1 VPGTVGAMQYGAH
14 LPLIDFDGRGWA
26 ARSLASYADAARRFG
41 YQWLTVNDHLTFQRP
56 WLDGIVALASVLEAS
71 GELRLAT
78 SIALPVVRGPA
89 ALAKAA
95 SALDI
100 LSGGRLVLGV
110 GPGSSARDYDLVG
123 LPFDERW
130 PRFEQAVRV
139 LRMQLS
145 AGGPQPGVDMPMLQP
160 RPPRPDGL
168 PIWVASWGSDAGL
181 RRVARLGDGW
191 LASAYNADP
200 AQVAL
205 ARAKLEA
212 ALVRGGRGMDGF
224 PCALATMWTYV
235 TDDERARRSR
245 LDELATMLKR
255 PVGQLVGRVLVGP
268 VEHCADVVR
277 AYADAGV
284 DRLFIWPMA
293 DAEGQLERFMSDVVP
308 ATAGT
313 GS

>member
-1 VPGTVGAMQYGAH
+1 MQYGAH
-14 LPLIDFDGRGWA
+14 LPLIDFDGRGWT
-26 ARSLASYADAARRFG
+26 ARSLTSYADAARRFG
-41 YQWLTVNDHLTFQRP
+41 YQWLTVNDHLIFQRP

-78 SIALPVVRGPA
+78 SVALPVVRGPA

-139 LRMQLS
+139 LRMQLAA
-145 AGGPQPGVDMPMLQP
+145 AGPPPGVDMPMLRP

-205 ARAKLEA
+205 ARATLAA
-212 ALVRGGRGMDGF
+212 ALVRDGRRMDDF

-268 VEHCADVVR
+268 VEHCAGVVR

-284 DRLFIWPMA
+284 DRLFIWPVA

-308 ATAGT
+308 ATAGS
-313 GS
+313 GSGAGA

>member
-1 VPGTVGAMQYGAH
+1 MQYGAH
-14 LPLIDFDGRGWA
+14 LPLIDFDGRGWT
-26 ARSLASYADAARRFG
+26 ARSLTSYTHAARRLG
-41 YQWLTVNDHLTFQRP
+41 YQWLTVNDHLIFQRP

-78 SIALPVVRGPA
+78 SVALPVVRGPA

-139 LRMQLS
+139 LRAQLT
-145 AGGPQPGVDMPMLQP
+145 AAEPPPDADRPMLQP
-160 RPPRPDGL
+160 RPAQPGGL

-200 AQVAL
+200 AQVAI
-205 ARAKLEA
+205 ARAKLAA
-212 ALVRGGRGMDGF
+212 ALHRGGRDMENF
-224 PCALATMWTYV
+224 PCALATTWTYV
-235 TDDERARRSR
+235 TDDERVRRER
-245 LDELATMLKR
+245 LDALATMLKR
-255 PVGQLVGRVLVGP
+255 PVEQLAGRVLVGP
-268 VEHCADVVR
+268 IEHCATVVS
-277 AYADAGV
+277 AYASAGV
-284 DRLFIWPMA
+284 DRMFIWPLA
-293 DAEGQLERFMSDVVP
+293 DAEAQLERFLSDVVP
-308 ATAGT
+308 ATAES